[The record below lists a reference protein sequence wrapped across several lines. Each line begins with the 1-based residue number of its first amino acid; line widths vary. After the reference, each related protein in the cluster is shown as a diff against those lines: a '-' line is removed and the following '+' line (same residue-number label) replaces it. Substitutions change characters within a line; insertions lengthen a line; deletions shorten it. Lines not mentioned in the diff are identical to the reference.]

1 VCFCVRWRLWLAVA
15 LAASQLAAATAYSWL
30 RVRGGG
36 RYDTIRYAP
45 ILLAF
50 SAAHTLLPVLLLL
63 LLGERSDLLGLS

>member
-1 VCFCVRWRLWLAVA
+1 LLLRLL
-15 LAASQLAAATAYSWL
+15 LRNLLQPRPSWL
-30 RVRGGG
+30 RVRAAAAA
-36 RYDTIRYAP
+36 TIRYAP